1 MENIFTAKKVEDAIA
16 LACEKLGVDES
27 ELEVEVLEKPQKRLF
42 GGYKGEAKIKVSVIA
57 ADTVLANEEIEEV
70 VVDVES
76 NSSQEIE
83 DLDSIE
89 KIRLAKEYISGVLKA
104 LGVESFEINTFRS
117 EDGAVVLD
125 ITGEKLG
132 VIIGRRGE
140 TLDSL
145 QYLAI
150 LASNKNDD
158 PYMRITIDCNGYRD
172 KRKET
177 LERLAERTAAKVLK
191 LCRRITLEPMNPYER
206 RIIHSKVSEIE
217 GVTSHSTGEEPYRR
231 VVISSI
237 AKPQRDKKRER
248 YNKKGKK
255 EYSGGT
261 ASYQSSKS
269 FSTSFEREY
278 KRDKSVESSG
288 DVGDFSKE
296 TVEEEKNAKLYGKI
310 EL

>member
-1 MENIFTAKKVEDAIA
+1 MRKFALQRSIFRA
-16 LACEKLGVDES
+16 
-27 ELEVEVLEKPQKRLF
+27 
-42 GGYKGEAKIKVSVIA
+42 
-57 ADTVLANEEIEEV
+57 
-70 VVDVES
+70 
-76 NSSQEIE
+76 
-83 DLDSIE
+83 
-89 KIRLAKEYISGVLKA
+89 LKA

-191 LCRRITLEPMNPYER
+191 QCRRITLEPMNPYER

-248 YNKKGKK
+248 YNKKVRRSIPVVGF
-255 EYSGGT
+255 
-261 ASYQSSKS
+261 YQSVRAFLPHLK
-269 FSTSFEREY
+269 ENI
-278 KRDKSVESSG
+278 KR
-288 DVGDFSKE
+288 
-296 TVEEEKNAKLYGKI
+296 
-310 EL
+310 